1 MAEIIIHPEYAKLI
15 EEINKLKND
24 IANLFEERDELL
36 YHICKD
42 IKVEYM
48 LKIGSLEYKA
58 FQYQCK
64 ILRLRK
70 KIMLIQIKL
79 NREEEIDYDEIEEQ
93 LDKEFSEYIKKL
105 NKMTKD
111 IEIAIE
117 INSAGRLT
125 EELTREI
132 KEIYRRIVK
141 KLHPDL
147 NKNLTD
153 QEKDLFLKATK
164 AYEDADIDTLRTIEI
179 LLSEIINKP
188 DIEIDEFEELIS
200 SKKKYEDI
208 RSSILYKISE
218 IKNSFPYNQKELLED
233 EILLKKR
240 KDDLNEDIK
249 IYEEIYDE
257 LTKILEEMKG
267 V

>member
-1 MAEIIIHPEYAKLI
+1 M
-15 EEINKLKND
+15 
-24 IANLFEERDELL
+24 
-36 YHICKD
+36 
-42 IKVEYM
+42 
-48 LKIGSLEYKA
+48 S
-58 FQYQCK
+58 
-64 ILRLRK
+64 
-70 KIMLIQIKL
+70 
-79 NREEEIDYDEIEEQ
+79 
-93 LDKEFSEYIKKL
+93 
-105 NKMTKD
+105 KD

-125 EELTREI
+125 EEMTRVI

-208 RSSILYKISE
+208 RSSILYKINE